1 MKESVISA
9 KDLLPETF
17 NDGSDEEDQYS
28 VDSEGVENREDVV
41 DDLEYDVYNLLAC
54 NYHAVRVLDNED
66 KEEVLKSQFTRSA
79 QLLMKK

>member
-17 NDGSDEEDQYS
+17 NDGSDEEDL
-28 VDSEGVENREDVV
+28 ENREDVV